1 MLTIRSI
8 RTSLGLVV
16 LMVAGTAEAQTNG
29 YVLQCM
35 SARAAGQGCV
45 TRARDDVPTD
55 LFRDPAA
62 IAWFKQPALEVN
74 VSPFMPSLTFRN
86 SANPQT
92 VDGARHAYPLAS
104 FAYVGRKLSPK
115 LSWAVGMEP
124 VGGFGSDFKLSHALL
139 GANQDYESFFAALK
153 MGPALA
159 YEVTPG
165 FTIGASAYAS
175 YAQIRDFRMP
185 FTLPPSAAKGL
196 AGLVQ
201 LDPQHY
207 PALFGQVTE
216 LTAYGDSYDF
226 GGWGFGGSLGFAWKP
241 NDALRVSASWSPRMK
256 LDLKG
261 ATAVIDMNTQFQAVF
276 AAMVQE
282 RMQNHLMGANAAQ
295 GYIAQALG
303 QAGMNLQLGAKSTY
317 DAATELSDPQ
327 TLGAGLSLKLNDR
340 WRLGLEGV
348 WMDWSAA
355 ASTMPFKMTNG
366 DNANVNIL
374 VNGDPTAAN
383 FTYPFPLNWDD
394 SFTGKAG
401 VEFKATNATTLRAGY
416 LYGNNPV
423 PDNTVFIA
431 FPAISEQAFTL
442 GAGFALGGV
451 SIETSLVRALN
462 STITGTSGAHLLG
475 AEYRNSTTTMNQ
487 TVITIGAVR
496 NFK

>member
-1 MLTIRSI
+1 M
-8 RTSLGLVV
+8 RTSLALAALV
-16 LMVAGTAEAQTNG
+16 LAGTAEAQTNG

-55 LFRDPAA
+55 LLRDPAA
-62 IAWFKQPALEVN
+62 IGWFKRPAFEAN
-74 VSPFMPSLTFRN
+74 ISPFMPSLTFRN
-86 SANPQT
+86 SANAQT

-104 FAYVGRKLSPK
+104 FAYVGPKFTPK

-159 YEVTPG
+159 YELAPG

-196 AGLVQ
+196 GGLVQ

-207 PALFGQVTE
+207 PALFSQVTE

-226 GGWGFGGSLGFAWKP
+226 AGWGWGGSLGFAWKP
-241 NDALRVSASWSPRMK
+241 SDALRMSASWSPRMR
-256 LDLKG
+256 LDLDG
-261 ATAVIDMNTQFQAVF
+261 ATAVIDMNTQFQAMF
-276 AAMVQE
+276 GLMVQE
-282 RMQNHLMGANAAQ
+282 RMQNHGMAAQAAQ
-295 GYIAQALG
+295 GYVAQALG
-303 QAGMNLQLGAKSTY
+303 AAGMNLQLGAKSTY
-317 DAATELSDPQ
+317 QAATELSDPQ
-327 TLGAGLSLKLNDR
+327 TVGAGMSLKLNDR
-340 WRLGLEGV
+340 WRLGVEGV

-366 DNANVNIL
+366 NNANVNIL
-374 VNGDPTAAN
+374 VNGNPTAAN

-401 VEFKATNATTLRAGY
+401 LEFKATNATTLRGGY

-431 FPAISEQAFTL
+431 FPAISEQALTA

-451 SIETSLVRALN
+451 SIETSLVRALT
-462 STITGTSGAHLLG
+462 STVTGTSGAHLLG
-475 AEYRNSTTTMNQ
+475 AEYRNSRTTMNQ
-487 TVITIGAVR
+487 TVVTIGAVW
-496 NFK
+496 KY